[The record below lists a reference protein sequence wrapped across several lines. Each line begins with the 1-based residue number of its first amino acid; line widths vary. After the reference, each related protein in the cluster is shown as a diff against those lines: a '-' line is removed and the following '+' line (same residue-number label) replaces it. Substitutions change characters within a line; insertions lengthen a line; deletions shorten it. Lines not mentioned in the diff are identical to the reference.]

1 MKKARKLVLHRETL
15 HSLERRD
22 IIVEWGNSIFLC
34 TSAECEETYKCW

>member
-22 IIVEWGNSIFLC
+22 IIVEWGNSIYAC
-34 TSAECEETYKCW
+34 TTAECESLRCE

>member
-22 IIVEWGNSIFLC
+22 VIVEWGNSIYQC
-34 TSAECEETYKCW
+34 TTAECESIKCE

>member
-22 IIVEWGNSIFLC
+22 IVVEWGNSLYLC
-34 TSAECEETYKCW
+34 TTGECETVHCW